1 VCRGER
7 EPQSEAERVWIKY
20 MARIKRP
27 KRFHTLSGG
36 KPQMEGAEDYT
47 ESDD

>member
-1 VCRGER
+1 M
-7 EPQSEAERVWIKY
+7 S
-20 MARIKRP
+20 RIKRP

-36 KPQMEGAEDYT
+36 KPQADGAEDYT

>member
-1 VCRGER
+1 
-7 EPQSEAERVWIKY
+7 
-20 MARIKRP
+20 
-27 KRFHTLSGG
+27 HTLSGG

>member
-1 VCRGER
+1 MG
-7 EPQSEAERVWIKY
+7 
-20 MARIKRP
+20 RIKRP

-36 KPQMEGAEDYT
+36 KPQVEGTEDYT